1 LLFFSAGISAQN
13 PKFGHVNVADIV
25 LLMPEYQNIS
35 TVMESETKKLE
46 DQLTVMREDLQ
57 KIELEYENNYETYSV
72 EQRTAKEQE
81 YADMQQR
88 VQTFF
93 TGAQQSLQQ
102 KQQELQIPVLEKL
115 KRTIEEVGAEQGYL
129 YIFEVNS
136 GLTLF
141 HSSKSEDV
149 TPMVK
154 TKLGI

>member
-1 LLFFSAGISAQN
+1 MG
-13 PKFGHVNVADIV
+13 ADKCWCASRSSK
-25 LLMPEYQNIS
+25 P
-35 TVMESETKKLE
+35 
-46 DQLTVMREDLQ
+46 LQ
-57 KIELEYENNYETYSV
+57 VVKSCPGGFDSHMLSPV
-72 EQRTAKEQE
+72 K
-81 YADMQQR
+81 
-88 VQTFF
+88 
-93 TGAQQSLQQ
+93 GSCL
-102 KQQELQIPVLEKL
+102 LQIPVLEKL